1 VVKKNQE
8 QWKKST
14 VSFWLQAGRREL
26 PAYTSA
32 LARERKKMC
41 RLVSFSGTDFLG
53 NCMVLDF
60 TTLISSFFVR
70 LFGSV
75 FFESLLSVVCDFLG
89 SV

>member
-53 NCMVLDF
+53 GNCMVLDF
-60 TTLISSFFVR
+60 ATLISSFFC
-70 LFGSV
+70 LFV
-75 FFESLLSVVCDFLG
+75 WICFL
-89 SV
+89 